1 MIYGVVSVRV
11 KPGKLQAFLDL
22 FKSNAVTVRQEK
34 GCIKYIP
41 LVDLETPAP
50 IQVIDKNVVTIL
62 EMWETMEDLN
72 NHMASPHMAVY
83 FKKEKEFV
91 EAVSLKQ
98 LQEA

>member
-62 EMWETMEDLN
+62 EMWRTMEDLN
-72 NHMASPHMAVY
+72 NHMASAHMAVY